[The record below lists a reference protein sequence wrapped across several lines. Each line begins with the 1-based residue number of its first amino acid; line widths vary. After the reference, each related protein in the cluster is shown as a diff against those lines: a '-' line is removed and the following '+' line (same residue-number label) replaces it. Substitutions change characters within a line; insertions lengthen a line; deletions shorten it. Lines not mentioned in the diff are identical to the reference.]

1 MITVL
6 FSVWAFNSSLK
17 ALSVFKSNAEKLSSK
32 TYISGSIANALAIDK
47 RCFCPPD
54 TLFPPCAI
62 GELYPSSFFSIN
74 SVAWAIDAAFF
85 ISSSDILSLPY
96 FIFDSIVP
104 ENSTPFCGTNP
115 ILLLKSFCDTF
126 FILTPSISS
135 SPPVTS

>member
-1 MITVL
+1 M
-6 FSVWAFNSSLK
+6 FSVCSFNASLN
-17 ALSVFKSNAEKLSSK
+17 ALSVFKSSAEKLSSN

-62 GELYPSSFFSIN
+62 GELYLSSFFSMN

-96 FIFDSIVP
+96 LIFDSIVP
-104 ENSTPFCGTNP
+104 ENNTPFCGTNP
-115 ILLLKSFCDTF
+115 ILLLKSFCDTSLIF
-126 FILTPSISS
+126 TPSTNS